1 MRRVRGAMARSV
13 GPKQLIGISL
23 VAALLTLGV
32 QSRAEAVPTLTLH
45 ICQGLSCA
53 NFGPTPGFVTTSL
66 PFTVGDY
73 SLANASGSSFESTS
87 LSQSITGSTQV
98 QRIAGTSSA
107 PLEIWLRAEGYL
119 LPVGAAT
126 LDTTMAATK
135 TGAATDKIDYQAYFN
150 LGAPTGFPPSGPTSS
165 PLISCT
171 PAPGGTTSCN
181 QDGVPVGI
189 PAVSAPFTLTSVTRL
204 NIAVD
209 DRSLY
214 GTSGQVSVTS
224 ASQPSQ
230 VPEAGTLLLL
240 GTGLVGLGGYA
251 RHRLKRTK

>member
-1 MRRVRGAMARSV
+1 M
-13 GPKQLIGISL
+13 
-23 VAALLTLGV
+23 
-32 QSRAEAVPTLTLH
+32 
-45 ICQGLSCA
+45 
-53 NFGPTPGFVTTSL
+53 
-66 PFTVGDY
+66 
-73 SLANASGSSFESTS
+73 
-87 LSQSITGSTQV
+87 
-98 QRIAGTSSA
+98 
-107 PLEIWLRAEGYL
+107 
-119 LPVGAAT
+119 VGAP
-126 LDTTMAATK
+126 
-135 TGAATDKIDYQAYFN
+135 I
-150 LGAPTGFPPSGPTSS
+150 GFPPLGSTPS

-181 QDGVPVGI
+181 QDGVSVGI
-189 PAVSAPFTLTSVTRL
+189 PAPVSAPFTLTSVTRL